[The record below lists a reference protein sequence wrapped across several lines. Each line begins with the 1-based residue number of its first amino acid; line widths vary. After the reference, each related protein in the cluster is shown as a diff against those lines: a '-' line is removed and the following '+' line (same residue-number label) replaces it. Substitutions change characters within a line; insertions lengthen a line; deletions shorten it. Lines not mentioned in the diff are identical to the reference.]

1 MKGEIVIQKRKFDC
15 FDVYFSAEGHSFVY
29 ADFKDND
36 SFIDGLVEYIFKE
49 ENLLNYAK
57 RNNKIGF
64 SGTQKQ
70 YAKLYNNISM
80 FLNTELETL
89 EVDDVTDELKDI
101 LGQEY
106 TLVDDAG
113 NLKVQNDKVGKIG
126 EYTFHLLLN
135 NYFGLDCVLPKFR
148 CTTDRNMSVFGI
160 DTLFLDVA
168 KRILYFGESKFCKT
182 LDNGITLINRSLEK
196 YEEQI
201 DEEYRIVLSDDEAFR
216 LSSDFEK
223 IFGDAKQICISFRE
237 FINVSGIKKIG
248 VPIFIAHGN
257 MDINNVKPEEY
268 ISKLH
273 KKIKRSTYFGV
284 EVVYIFISLPVIDK
298 NKFIE
303 CAIKKAVKK
312 QDEYKNKVSG
322 NC

>member
-160 DTLFLDVA
+160 DTLFL
-168 KRILYFGESKFCKT
+168 E
-182 LDNGITLINRSLEK
+182 N
-196 YEEQI
+196 Q
-201 DEEYRIVLSDDEAFR
+201 
-216 LSSDFEK
+216 
-223 IFGDAKQICISFRE
+223 SF
-237 FINVSGIKKIG
+237 
-248 VPIFIAHGN
+248 
-257 MDINNVKPEEY
+257 VK
-268 ISKLH
+268 H
-273 KKIKRSTYFGV
+273 STMG
-284 EVVYIFISLPVIDK
+284 
-298 NKFIE
+298 
-303 CAIKKAVKK
+303 
-312 QDEYKNKVSG
+312 
-322 NC
+322 